1 MRSGSLNL
9 NDDDQNELLTLWE
22 KQKETKG
29 ARAARYG

>member
-22 KQKETKG
+22 KQKETEG
-29 ARAARYG
+29 GRAVRYG